1 MAKKYSLFTF
11 LTAVGEVAFVV
22 IYFPFWWYSF
32 GFVRFLGSLGQF
44 LKRKQEELALL
55 VWIKNIFRPMYG
67 QSDILGRL
75 ISFFIR
81 IIQIIFRAIAWLFF
95 LILTFFLAIFWL
107 ALPPLLLVLI
117 ILQLL

>member
-32 GFVRFLGSLGQF
+32 GFARFLSSLGRF

-55 VWIKNIFRPMYG
+55 IWLKNIFRPMYG

-75 ISFFIR
+75 ISFFVR
-81 IIQIIFRAIAWLFF
+81 VIQIIFRTIGWLFF
-95 LILTFFLAIFWL
+95 LILTFLLAIFWL
-107 ALPPLLLVLI
+107 ALPPLLLTLI